1 MKDANSIK
9 KRVLGISPDERKNIM
24 SLVEEIGTVTQ
35 KREITEDVVRKLGS
49 VISTLESLKEDYM
62 WRLLRAAKQN
72 HMLD

>member
-1 MKDANSIK
+1 
-9 KRVLGISPDERKNIM
+9 M

-35 KREITEDVVRKLGS
+35 KREINENVIRKLSS

>member
-9 KRVLGISPDERKNIM
+9 KRVLGISPDERNNIM
-24 SLVEEIGTVTQ
+24 ALIEEIGTVTQ
-35 KREITEDVVRKLGS
+35 KREINEDVVRKLGS

>member
-9 KRVLGISPDERKNIM
+9 KRVLSISPDERNNIM

-35 KREITEDVVRKLGS
+35 KREINEDVVRKLGS
-49 VISTLESLKEDYM
+49 VISTLESLKDDYM